1 MCGIS
6 GYFGSRTI
14 RNNKIA
20 ATLRLMKNRGPDN
33 QSKFIRNKKGKNL
46 YFLHS
51 RLSIFDTKSR
61 SNQPFVFKNLLMIF
75 NGEIYNF
82 LELKKELIKL
92 NYTFK
97 TSSDT
102 EVLLKYYYH
111 FKEKSFDKFE
121 GMWALAIF
129 DLKKNNL
136 ILSRDRFGEKPLYYI
151 KDENGIYFGSETK
164 FLRSIYSK
172 KIKINKQKCIDF
184 LSLGWNS
191 ICMNN
196 NTFFH
201 KITSL
206 TPSYNLKINKN
217 LRLTRNQYWSL
228 KKIKKIKN
236 LNTQKLKKAFINSIK
251 LRLRS
256 DVKLASYLSSGL
268 DSNSIYF
275 VAKKIFKKKLLTF
288 SVFNEKDKYDESKLI
303 KKNTKENKIKNFNLN
318 LKDFNIF
325 KELRSLINYYD
336 APVLTLNN
344 LAQSLLCKE
353 INKSKIKVVLNG
365 TGSDEVFAGYYDHYR
380 HYLMDLKNNH
390 KNEFHKNYKIFRK
403 KVKPIIKND
412 LLLNIDKKFAYS
424 RLNIIKNY
432 NFLLK
437 NKPIKYYLSKKILF
451 KSRLK
456 TTLFRQLKESL
467 YPELYFEDLN
477 SMKYSV
483 ESRTPFLDR
492 NFVETLF
499 QLDTK
504 YFMKNGYSKYLLRK
518 IMQGI
523 LPNKILDERKKIGFN
538 LSVNTFKDFNK
549 ENFLRYLIKNKKYIK
564 IFFKFNFLINYFK
577 SKNFK
582 EIDSE
587 DNKFIFRIVS
597 LNEFIKLQY

>member
-14 RNNKIA
+14 SDSKIA

-51 RLSIFDTKSR
+51 RLSILDTKKR
-61 SNQPFVFKNLLMIF
+61 SNQPFVFKNLLMVF

-151 KDENGIYFGSETK
+151 KDKNGIYFGSETK
-164 FLRSIYSK
+164 FLKSIYYK
-172 KIKINKQKCIDF
+172 KINFNKQKCIDF

-191 ICMNN
+191 ICMD
-196 NTFFH
+196 NTSFFH
-201 KITSL
+201 KIISL
-206 TPSYNLKINKN
+206 KPSYNLKINKN
-217 LRLTRNQYWSL
+217 FRLTSNQYWSL
-228 KKIKKIKN
+228 EKIKKIKN
-236 LNTQKLKKAFINSIK
+236 INIRKLKTAFINAIK

-275 VAKKIFKKKLLTF
+275 VAKKIFKRELSTY

-303 KKNTKENKIKNFNLN
+303 KKNAKENKIKNFGLN
-318 LKDFNIF
+318 LKNLNIF
-325 KELRSLINYYD
+325 KELRSLVNYYD

-353 INKSKIKVVLNG
+353 MQKKKIKVVLNG
-365 TGSDEVFAGYYDHYR
+365 TGSDEFFAGYYDHYR
-380 HYLMDLKNNH
+380 HYLMDLKNSD
-390 KNEFHKNYKIFRK
+390 KNEFHKNYKIFQK
-403 KVKPIIKND
+403 KIKPIIKNN
-412 LLLNIDKKFAYS
+412 LLHNFDEKFSYS
-424 RLNIIKNY
+424 RLNLIRNY

-437 NKPIKYYLSKKILF
+437 NKPIKLNFSNKILF

-456 TTLFRQLKESL
+456 TTLFRQLREIL
-467 YPELYFEDLN
+467 YPELYYEDLN

-492 NFVETLF
+492 KLIETLF
-499 QLDTK
+499 QFDIK

-518 IMQGI
+518 IMKGI
-523 LPNKILDERKKIGFN
+523 LPNKVLNNRKKIGFN
-538 LSVNTFKDFNK
+538 LSINTFKEFNK
-549 ENFLRYLIKNKKYIK
+549 KNLLAYLTKNKKYIK
-564 IFFKFNFLINYFK
+564 IFFKFNFLFDYFK

-582 EIDSE
+582 EIDAE

-597 LNEFIKLQY
+597 LNEFIKFQN